1 MKNKCFIGLG
11 VMGYPI
17 AGHIS
22 QGGYKV
28 SVFNRSKEKSKA
40 WILDYSGRLAGS
52 PAEAAEGC
60 DMAFLCVG
68 KDSDV
73 EEVILGDNSI
83 LESIC
88 KGGTII
94 DHTTTSA
101 KLARKLE
108 KECLKKEVFFIDAP
122 VSGGELGAKQGSLTI
137 MAGGNNKAFKR
148 SKKVMDLYSKYCK
161 RMGKSGTGQ
170 LTKMVNQICIAGL
183 LQSLAEGM
191 DFSERAGL
199 NTEKVI
205 EVISKGAAQSWQMQN
220 RWETMLKDQYEHGFT
235 VDWMRKDLAIALE
248 EASENGS
255 NLKIAEL
262 IDSFYSEIQDL
273 GGGKWD
279 TSSLFWLLQ
288 QK

>member
-1 MKNKCFIGLG
+1 
-11 VMGYPI
+11 MGYPI

-137 MAGGNNKAFKR
+137 MAGGSNKAFMR

-161 RMGKSGTGQ
+161 RMGKSGAGQ

-183 LQSLAEGM
+183 LQGLAEGM
-191 DFSERAGL
+191 DFSEKAGL
-199 NTEKVI
+199 STKKVI

-220 RWETMLKDQYEHGFT
+220 RWETMLNDQYEHGFK

-255 NLKIAEL
+255 DLKIAEL

>member
-1 MKNKCFIGLG
+1 
-11 VMGYPI
+11 MGYPI

-137 MAGGNNKAFKR
+137 MAGGSNKAFMR

-161 RMGKSGTGQ
+161 RMGKSGAGQ

-183 LQSLAEGM
+183 LQGLAEGM
-191 DFSERAGL
+191 DFSEKAGL
-199 NTEKVI
+199 STKKVI

-220 RWETMLKDQYEHGFT
+220 RWETMLNDQYEHGFK

>member
-1 MKNKCFIGLG
+1 
-11 VMGYPI
+11 MGYPI

-137 MAGGNNKAFKR
+137 MAGGNNKAFMR

-161 RMGKSGTGQ
+161 RMGKSGAGQ

-183 LQSLAEGM
+183 LQGLAEGM
-191 DFSERAGL
+191 DFSEKAGL
-199 NTEKVI
+199 STKKVI

-220 RWETMLKDQYEHGFT
+220 RWETMLNDQYEHGFK

-255 NLKIAEL
+255 DLKIAEL

>member
-1 MKNKCFIGLG
+1 
-11 VMGYPI
+11 
-17 AGHIS
+17 
-22 QGGYKV
+22 
-28 SVFNRSKEKSKA
+28 
-40 WILDYSGRLAGS
+40 
-52 PAEAAEGC
+52 
-60 DMAFLCVG
+60 
-68 KDSDV
+68 
-73 EEVILGDNSI
+73 
-83 LESIC
+83 
-88 KGGTII
+88 
-94 DHTTTSA
+94 
-101 KLARKLE
+101 
-108 KECLKKEVFFIDAP
+108 
-122 VSGGELGAKQGSLTI
+122 
-137 MAGGNNKAFKR
+137 
-148 SKKVMDLYSKYCK
+148 
-161 RMGKSGTGQ
+161 MGKSGAGQ

-255 NLKIAEL
+255 NLIIAEL

-279 TSSLFWLLQ
+279 TSSLLWLLQ